1 MLITKAIDDF
11 DRDCKLR
18 GLKEKTINDYK
29 DAVKLFTQDSHLLMV
44 EEISASIIE
53 EYILRLYEKSI
64 SKATI
69 NTYLRHLRVFIHF
82 LEKQK
87 IIDPEFG
94 VADAI
99 KLPKMPIRKVSILS
113 DEQIRLLFSNIDTKD
128 ILSVRDALIIALL
141 LDSGLRR
148 NEILTILLKNIDLSK
163 NTVKV
168 YGKGDKERLVPI
180 GAFTR
185 KLMELYLQRSK
196 TLREKSEDS
205 QYLILDRYGHQI
217 SENAIKLLIQR
228 KKKAVGF
235 DFSAHKLRHNF
246 ATHYC
251 LDEYESL
258 GFMDIYKL
266 KAILGHSNI
275 ETTMIY
281 MHLAQEIIAATT
293 SISHLDKIDLD
304 I

>member
-1 MLITKAIDDF
+1 MLLSNAINSF

-18 GLKEKTINDYK
+18 GLKNKTIADYK
-29 DAVKLFTQDSHLLMV
+29 TAVEIFARDSQILMV
-44 EEISASIIE
+44 EEITAPIVE
-53 EYILRLYEKSI
+53 EYILRLYEKPI

-87 IIDPEFG
+87 IINPEFG

-99 KLPKMPIRKVSILS
+99 KLPKMPVRKVSILS

-148 NEILTILLKNIDLSK
+148 NEILTILMKNIDLNKS
-163 NTVKV
+163 TIKV

-180 GAFTR
+180 GTFTR
-185 KLMELYLQRSK
+185 KLMGLYLQLSK
-196 TLREKSEDS
+196 NLREKSEDS